1 MAKNN
6 LKAAEDGLKDKAAV
20 NPLADN
26 YINLS
31 LYYFNEG
38 RFVDCIDACN
48 HALILRPG
56 YDLAYN
62 NICAAN
68 NKLGHYDEAIAAAR
82 IGLQVNPQN
91 IILRNNLAE
100 AIAKKSGSSK

>member
-1 MAKNN
+1 M
-6 LKAAEDGLKDKAAV
+6 AEDGLKDKGAI

-31 LYYFNEG
+31 LYYFNEQ
-38 RFVDCIDACN
+38 RYADCISACN
-48 HALILRPG
+48 YALILRPG

-68 NKLGHYDEAIAAAR
+68 NRLGHYDEAIAAAR

-91 IILRNNLAE
+91 TILRNNMAE
-100 AIAKKSGSSK
+100 AISHLGSHGK